1 MAIGSDVTGPCR
13 MIGRLGGIGL
23 LILAISSLVPL
34 PGGAQTD
41 AIRLQEIEQ
50 LAQNGR
56 SDEARTA
63 LLSWWEKSRVLAS
76 REERQYALW
85 LRGRLTVDPSQA
97 VRDFQR
103 LVVEYPA
110 GPFTARALY
119 RLAQEAYERGHTAD
133 FERHMA
139 SLSRDYPGSSVLA
152 EAEAWVSGATP
163 PLATRSAISE
173 LPVEDQ
179 DDAATAPYSVQLGA
193 FSNEGRAAALFD
205 LARAADLNV
214 RLVRMP
220 ESNFVHVRVGHFETS
235 IEATE
240 FSRRVT
246 GLGFTAAVVSDA
258 QDEELVRSSLRVPS
272 ND

>member
-1 MAIGSDVTGPCR
+1 

-23 LILAISSLVPL
+23 LILAMSSLVPL

-41 AIRLQEIEQ
+41 AIRLPEIEE

-56 SDEARTA
+56 SDEARAA
-63 LLSWWEKSRVLAS
+63 LLGWWEESRVLAS

-119 RLAQEAYERGHTAD
+119 RLVQEAYERGRTTD

-139 SLSRDYPGSSVLA
+139 SLSRDYPGSSVLV
-152 EAEAWVSGATP
+152 EAEAWISGAPGAAP
-163 PLATRSAISE
+163 PLVMRSTISE

-179 DDAATAPYSVQLGA
+179 DGAATPADTAPYSVQLGA

-220 ESNFVHVRVGHFETS
+220 QSNLIHVRAGHFETS

-246 GLGFTAAVVSDA
+246 GLGFTAAVVRDA
-258 QDEELVRSSLRVPS
+258 QDEELVRSSFRVPS

>member
-1 MAIGSDVTGPCR
+1 
-13 MIGRLGGIGL
+13 MIGRRGEIGL
-23 LILAISSLVPL
+23 LVLAMLFLVPF
-34 PGGAQTD
+34 PGGAQAD
-41 AIRLQEIEQ
+41 AITLPEIEE

-56 SDEARTA
+56 SDEARAA
-63 LLSWWEKSRVLAS
+63 LLGWWEESRVLAS
-76 REERQYALW
+76 REERQFALW

-119 RLAQEAYERGHTAD
+119 RLAQEAYERGAMAD

-152 EAEAWVSGATP
+152 EAEAWISRARGTAAP
-163 PLATRSAISE
+163 PLVTRSATSE

-179 DDAATAPYSVQLGA
+179 GDSVTVSDTAPYSVQLGA

-220 ESNFVHVRVGHFETS
+220 QSNLIHVRAGRFETS
-235 IEATE
+235 MEATE
-240 FSRRVT
+240 FSRRVS
-246 GLGFTAAVVSDA
+246 GLGFTSAVVRDA
-258 QDEELVRSSLRVPS
+258 QDEELVRSSFRVPS

>member
-1 MAIGSDVTGPCR
+1 
-13 MIGRLGGIGL
+13 MIGRLGGTGL
-23 LILAISSLVPL
+23 LIFAISSLAPL

-41 AIRLQEIEQ
+41 AITLPGIEE

-56 SDEARTA
+56 SDEARAA
-63 LLSWWEKSRVLAS
+63 LLGWWEESRVLAS

-110 GPFTARALY
+110 GPFTAQALY
-119 RLAQEAYERGHTAD
+119 RLAQEAYERGGTAD

-152 EAEAWVSGATP
+152 EAEAWISRAQGAAP
-163 PLATRSAISE
+163 PLITRSVISE

-179 DDAATAPYSVQLGA
+179 DDAATPSDTAPYSVQLGA

-220 ESNFVHVRVGHFETS
+220 QSNLIHVRAGRFETL

-246 GLGFTAAVVSDA
+246 GLGFTAAVVRDA
-258 QDEELVRSSLRVPS
+258 QAEELVLSSFRVPS

>member
-1 MAIGSDVTGPCR
+1 
-13 MIGRLGGIGL
+13 MIGRRGEIGL
-23 LILAISSLVPL
+23 LVLAMLFLVPF
-34 PGGAQTD
+34 PGGAQAD
-41 AIRLQEIEQ
+41 AITLPEIEE

-56 SDEARTA
+56 SDEARAA
-63 LLSWWEKSRVLAS
+63 LLGWWEESRVLAS
-76 REERQYALW
+76 REERQFALW

-119 RLAQEAYERGHTAD
+119 RLAQEAYERGAMAD

-152 EAEAWVSGATP
+152 EAEAWIIRAQGAAP
-163 PLATRSAISE
+163 HLVTRSATSE

-179 DDAATAPYSVQLGA
+179 GDAVTVSDTAPYSVQLGA

-220 ESNFVHVRVGHFETS
+220 QSNLIHVRAGRFETS
-235 IEATE
+235 MEATE
-240 FSRRVT
+240 FSRRVS
-246 GLGFTAAVVSDA
+246 GLGFTAAVVRDA
-258 QDEELVRSSLRVPS
+258 QDEELVRSSFRVPR

>member
-1 MAIGSDVTGPCR
+1 
-13 MIGRLGGIGL
+13 MIGRRGEIGL
-23 LILAISSLVPL
+23 LVLVMLFLAPF
-34 PGGAQTD
+34 PGGAQAD
-41 AIRLQEIEQ
+41 AITLPEIEE

-56 SDEARTA
+56 SDEARAA
-63 LLSWWEKSRVLAS
+63 LLGWWEESRVLAS
-76 REERQYALW
+76 REERQFALW

-119 RLAQEAYERGHTAD
+119 RLAQEAYERGAMAD
-133 FERHMA
+133 FERHIA

-152 EAEAWVSGATP
+152 EAEAWISRAQGTAP
-163 PLATRSAISE
+163 PLVRRSATSE

-179 DDAATAPYSVQLGA
+179 GDAVTVSDTAPYSVQLGA

-220 ESNFVHVRVGHFETS
+220 QSNLIHVRAGRFETS
-235 IEATE
+235 MEATE
-240 FSRRVT
+240 FSRRVS
-246 GLGFTAAVVSDA
+246 GLGFTAAVVRDA
-258 QDEELVRSSLRVPS
+258 QDEELVRSSFRVPR